1 METFTNA
8 RPNQAVSRNYA
19 MIGSGSYNTAAQ
31 VRLKVIREDD
41 VMEYEQEFALVPVRN
56 KRGRT
61 TGFHQCDI
69 IDGKVMD
76 PVYGLVSGRA
86 SVYQIIEP
94 ILETGKTLTLHTSNH
109 GRDSE
114 TKVFRIVDID
124 VVWDD

>member
-8 RPNQAVSRNYA
+8 HPNQAVSRNHA
-19 MIGSGSYNTAAQ
+19 MIGSGTYNTAAQ

-41 VMEYEQEFALVPVRN
+41 VMEHQEEIALVPVRN

-76 PVYGLVSGRA
+76 PVYGLVGGRA

-94 ILETGKTLTLHTSNH
+94 ILETGKNLTLHTSNR